1 MLNPS
6 QAHQLRSAIAAKP
19 TKVIAVTSGKG
30 GVGKTNV
37 SANLSIA
44 LAQRGRDVMLMDA
57 DLSLANVDVLLGL
70 QPACNLGHLIR
81 GEADLE
87 SAILRGP
94 SGIRIVPAAS
104 GDRTMADLPATSQAE
119 IISAFGALAQQP
131 EILIIDTAA
140 GLSESVARF
149 TQAAQHALVVVCD
162 EPASITDAYAL
173 IKVFSRDYGIRRFN
187 ILSNMSRS
195 RVDGRELFE
204 KLLKVTDRFLDVV
217 LSHAGTIPADNYL
230 KKAVQEQRAVVDAY
244 PNSWSAKAFSHL
256 AETIDAWKQR
266 HEPSG
271 GLSFF
276 FERLVAEDRRAISGG
291 SQ

>member
-1 MLNPS
+1 MDNSS
-6 QAHQLRSAIAAKP
+6 QAHQLHQAMATRP

-37 SANLSIA
+37 SANLSVA
-44 LAQRGRDVMLMDA
+44 LAARGRDVMLMDA

-70 QPACNLGHLIR
+70 QPVYNLAHMIR

-87 SAILRGP
+87 QAIVQGP
-94 SGIRIVPAAS
+94 AGIRIVPAAS
-104 GDRTMADLPATSQAE
+104 GDRTMADLPQASQAA
-119 IISAFGALAQQP
+119 IISAFSQLERQP
-131 EILIIDTAA
+131 DVLVIDTAA
-140 GLSESVARF
+140 GLAENVARF

-173 IKVFSRDYGIRRFN
+173 IKVFSRDYGIRRFHV
-187 ILSNMSRS
+187 LSNMSRS

-204 KLLKVTDRFLDVV
+204 KLLRVTDRFLDVV
-217 LSHAGTIPADNYL
+217 LTHAGTIPSDGYL

-244 PNSWSAKAFSHL
+244 PESWSAKAFGQL
-256 AETIDAWKQR
+256 AETIDAWKTP

-271 GLSFF
+271 GLKFF
-276 FERLVAEDRRAISGG
+276 FERLIHDQQGAARGARA
-291 SQ
+291 